1 MRITNRSQLTG
12 KEHTMELDVTMAQID
27 ELQSPGRRM
36 IQDIFPNLNAGE
48 REFLL
53 TGVTPEEWAATF
65 GSLDE

>member
-65 GSLDE
+65 GGLDE